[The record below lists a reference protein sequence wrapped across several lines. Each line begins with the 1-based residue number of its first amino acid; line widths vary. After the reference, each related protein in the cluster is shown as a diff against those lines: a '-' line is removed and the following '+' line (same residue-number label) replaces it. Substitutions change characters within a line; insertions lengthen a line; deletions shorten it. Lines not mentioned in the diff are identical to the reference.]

1 MDAQQIQQ
9 LCQPYCFSHPVTA
22 LQLIE
27 THISWVILTGQF
39 AYKIK
44 KPVNFGF
51 LDFSTLDK
59 RHHCCKEE
67 LRLNQRSSDDLYLDV
82 VAIRESTGRM
92 SVGGVGETVEYAVKM
107 RQFDPQALLSELLA
121 KDQVPLESFFALG
134 YRIGAFHGI
143 AAVAET
149 SSAWGDYDAVTGPVI
164 ENFVQ
169 IHERIKGEDSDLLIT
184 LQARVDE
191 DLIRLKPLLQTRKQ
205 HGFIRELHGDLHAGN
220 IALIDQ
226 QWVAFDCIEF
236 NPNLRWID
244 TASDVAFLVMDLEYR
259 GYAAEANRFLN
270 GYLEYTGDYGL
281 LDLLP
286 FYKSYRAMV
295 RAKVAILRWQQTAD
309 EKARSGLIEDFRG
322 YLQYCVT
329 LQERPA
335 PFLAMMMGV
344 SGSGKSTV
352 AKQVAS
358 EYGAIHIRSDAV
370 RKRLYGMAPDAVS
383 PESLR
388 DELYSEQT
396 SEKTFASMV
405 ALADSLLQQ
414 GYAVIVDATFIRRHT
429 RQPFVALAKAQ
440 HVPLII
446 LHCKASEA
454 ELAQRIRRREL
465 RGGDA
470 SEAGVEVM
478 RQQLQGVEVLSED
491 ESDCELVVEGEWEA
505 VLRERVTRT

>member
-9 LCQPYCFSHPVTA
+9 LCQPESFSHPVTA

-27 THISWVILTGQF
+27 THISWVILTGPF

-44 KPVNFGF
+44 KPLNFGF
-51 LDFSTLDK
+51 LDFSTLEK
-59 RHHCCKEE
+59 RQHCCQEE
-67 LRLNQRSSDDLYLDV
+67 IRLNQRSSDGLYLDV
-82 VAIRESTGRM
+82 VDICKSAEQLT
-92 SVGGVGETVEYAVKM
+92 VGGSGDVVEYAVRM
-107 RQFDPQALLSELLA
+107 RQFDPQTVLSELLA
-121 KDQVPLESFFALG
+121 KEPLPLDSFFALG

-143 AAVAET
+143 AAVADAA
-149 SSAWGDYDAVTGPVI
+149 SVWGDYDAVSRPVI
-164 ENFVQ
+164 ENFIQ
-169 IHERIKGEDSDLLIT
+169 IGK
-184 LQARVDE
+184 RVTDQ
-191 DLIRLKPLLQTRKQ
+191 DNGLLQPLRAQAERSLDQLKSTLLSRKQ
-205 HGFIRELHGDLHAGN
+205 QGFIRELHGDLHAGN

-281 LDLLP
+281 LSVLS
-286 FYKSYRAMV
+286 FYKAYRAMV
-295 RAKVAILRWQQTAD
+295 RAKVAILRWEQTAD
-309 EKARSGLIEDFRG
+309 EKVRSGLIKDFRG

-329 LQERPA
+329 LQQRPV

-396 SEKTFASMV
+396 SEKTFASMA
-405 ALADSLLQQ
+405 ALADSLLHR
-414 GYAVIVDATFIRRHT
+414 GYAVIVDATFIRQHA
-429 RQPFVALAKAQ
+429 RQPFIELATAQ
-440 HVPLII
+440 QVPMVI
-446 LHCKASEA
+446 LHCKAAEA
-454 ELAQRIRRREL
+454 QLAERIRRREMK
-465 RGGDA
+465 GGDA
-470 SEAGVEVM
+470 SEAGVDVM
-478 RQQLQGVEVLSED
+478 RQQLHGVEVLSGD
-491 ESDCELVVEGEWEA
+491 ELDCEVVVEGEWEV
-505 VLRERVTRT
+505 VLRERVGRK

>member
-1 MDAQQIQQ
+1 MDAQQIHQ
-9 LCQPYCFSHPVTA
+9 LCQPECFPHPVSG

-27 THISWVILTGQF
+27 THISWVILTGLF

-59 RHHCCKEE
+59 RQRCCLEE
-67 LRLNQRSSDDLYLDV
+67 LRLNRRSSEGLYLDV
-82 VAIRESTGRM
+82 VSICEAMGKLA
-92 SVGGVGETVEYAVKM
+92 VGGAGATVEYAVKM
-107 RQFDPQALLSELLA
+107 RQFDPHALLSELLA
-121 KDQVPLESFFALG
+121 KDQVPLESFFELG
-134 YRIGAFHGI
+134 YRIGAFHAI
-143 AAVAET
+143 AAVAEA

-169 IHERIKGEDSDLLIT
+169 IRERIKGQDSGLLNG
-184 LQARVDE
+184 LQAQVDE
-191 DLIRLKPLLQTRKQ
+191 DLIRLKSLLQTRKQ

-259 GYAAEANRFLN
+259 GYLSQANRFLN

-295 RAKVAILRWQQTAD
+295 RAKVAILRWQQTTGEHDQAILLQ
-309 EKARSGLIEDFRG
+309 EFRG
-322 YLQYCVT
+322 YLQYCAS
-329 LQERPA
+329 LQKRSA

-352 AKQVAS
+352 AKQVAG

-383 PESLR
+383 PASLR
-388 DELYSEQT
+388 DELYSEPT
-396 SEKTFASMV
+396 SEKTFARMV
-405 ALADSLLQQ
+405 ALADSLLRQ
-414 GYAVIVDATFIRRHT
+414 GYAVIVDATFIRHHT

-454 ELAQRIRRREL
+454 ELAERIRRREL
-465 RGGDA
+465 KGGDA
-470 SEAGVEVM
+470 SEAGIAVM
-478 RQQLQGVEVLSED
+478 RQQLRGVEVLVGD
-491 ESDCELVVEGEWEA
+491 ELDCELVVEGEWEA
-505 VLRERVTRT
+505 AFRERVERK